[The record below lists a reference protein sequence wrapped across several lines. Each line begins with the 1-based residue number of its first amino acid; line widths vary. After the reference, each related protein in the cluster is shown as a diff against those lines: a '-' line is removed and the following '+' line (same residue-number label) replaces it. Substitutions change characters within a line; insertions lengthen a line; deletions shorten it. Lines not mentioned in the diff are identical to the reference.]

1 MAEATLH
8 AWHAPSFIQNAG
20 ITSNTILISFKDVLM
35 STVFFFF
42 FLREKMASY
51 FYLFSLS
58 TSNI

>member
-42 FLREKMASY
+42 FFKGENGII
-51 FYLFSLS
+51 FLF
-58 TSNI
+58 IFFKH